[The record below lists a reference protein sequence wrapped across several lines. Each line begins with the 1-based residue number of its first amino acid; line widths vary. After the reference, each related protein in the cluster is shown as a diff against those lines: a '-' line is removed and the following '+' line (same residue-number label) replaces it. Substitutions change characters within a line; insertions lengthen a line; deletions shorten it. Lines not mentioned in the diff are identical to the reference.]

1 MFRAILITERR
12 AYGQLEVLDKTR
24 TRVQVPSMEVWILKM
39 TWMIWTMMMMRT
51 WVVRILMMMFLEVAL
66 TINSPLI
73 KPLVTSVQ
81 TITLWNAR
89 ELSLVTKELG
99 RRILQVV

>member
-1 MFRAILITERR
+1 
-12 AYGQLEVLDKTR
+12 
-24 TRVQVPSMEVWILKM
+24 MEVWILKM

-81 TITLWNAR
+81 TTTLWNAR